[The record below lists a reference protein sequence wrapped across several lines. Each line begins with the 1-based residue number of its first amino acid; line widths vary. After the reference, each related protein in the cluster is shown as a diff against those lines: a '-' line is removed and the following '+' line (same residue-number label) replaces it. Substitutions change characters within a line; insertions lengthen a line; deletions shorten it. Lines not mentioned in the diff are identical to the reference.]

1 MYNQDKICQRFVVVW
16 TLVLP
21 TLVEKLVEFIPS
33 LKLEHSFKLQLD
45 NLEVFGN
52 NVGLRRSTEFVY
64 TFCGFPGSNESKLVS
79 YWSMQQQTRLTLC
92 SVLSSARARVV

>member
-1 MYNQDKICQRFVVVW
+1 MYNHDKICQRFVVVW

-33 LKLEHSFKLQLD
+33 LKFEHSFKLQLD

-52 NVGLRRSTEFVY
+52 NVGLRRSTEFLY
-64 TFCGFPGSNESKLVS
+64 TFCCSLSKFLTVFAGF
-79 YWSMQQQTRLTLC
+79 Q
-92 SVLSSARARVV
+92 VVMNLN